1 MACAITKGRGIG
13 CKTAFAGIKN
23 VYILDFDSTGGAAV
37 AALAPSSAG
46 EVDLA
51 SLSSSDF
58 FKFEVKGGQSSLE
71 TSINSSR
78 ENGTTFYESTL
89 NVTFQ
94 NLDMATQEEIKLL
107 ARGRALYVAEL
118 YPDGAGNIKYL
129 LIGKSNGAEVTGG
142 TMVTGAAP
150 GDLQGFTLTVVATE
164 VFPPFFATIPD
175 VSSAASIDPAP

>member
-23 VYILDFDSTGGAAV
+23 VYILDFNAAV
-37 AALAPSSAG
+37 AALSDSSGTVTLPTDNSA
-46 EVDLA
+46 E
-51 SLSSSDF
+51 F

-71 TSINSSR
+71 TSITSSR

-89 NVTFQ
+89 NITFQ
-94 NLDMATQEEIKLL
+94 NLDVATQEEIKLL
-107 ARGRALYVAEL
+107 ARGRAHYVAEL

-129 LIGKSNGAEVTGG
+129 LIGKSNGAEITGG

-150 GDLQGFTLTVVATE
+150 GDLQGLTFTAVATE
-164 VFPPFFATIPD
+164 VFPPFFCTIPD
-175 VSSAASIDPAP
+175 VASATPISPA